1 MGYRLQLL
9 ILRKSLLSA
18 IYNPY
23 ITCKHHLIGM
33 IKHKKNYKKKQK
45 HATRNYNT
53 YNNNFD
59 KSVKPIERANDN
71 NSNMPQH
78 VHRTTEP
85 SHNNVT
91 KANETIPE
99 VLDYSKGDAMKELRN
114 IAEAVSPVQQEESL
128 DLESLGSIN
137 PSPSISAIN
146 AQRVR
151 HIAEEKISSI
161 VNESGQAGEAPQP
174 LIGLSQEQKYI
185 EQKEEKRENNH
196 ALEHENLSTS
206 VIMPWLNYIAPC
218 TEAYN
223 EIIKNSMAVSE
234 YWLKL
239 FTPWT
244 KKLD

>member
-1 MGYRLQLL
+1 
-9 ILRKSLLSA
+9 
-18 IYNPY
+18 
-23 ITCKHHLIGM
+23 M
-33 IKHKKNYKKKQK
+33 IKHKKNYKKKVK

-53 YNNNFD
+53 DNNNN
-59 KSVKPIERANDN
+59 KIVKPNERANDN

-78 VHRTTEP
+78 VHQATKP

-91 KANETIPE
+91 KANQTIPE
-99 VLDYSKGDAMKELRN
+99 VLDYSKGDTMKESGN
-114 IAEAVSPVQQEESL
+114 IAEAVSHVQQEESL
-128 DLESLGSIN
+128 DLDSLGSIN
-137 PSPSISAIN
+137 PSPGISALN
-146 AQRVR
+146 AQRLG
-151 HIAEEKISSI
+151 HIAKEKISSI
-161 VNESGQAGEAPQP
+161 VNESGQAGEGPQP
-174 LIGLSQEQKYI
+174 LIGQSQEQKYAQ
-185 EQKEEKRENNH
+185 QKEEKRENNH

-239 FTPWT
+239 FSPWT

>member
-1 MGYRLQLL
+1 M
-9 ILRKSLLSA
+9 A
-18 IYNPY
+18 
-23 ITCKHHLIGM
+23 
-33 IKHKKNYKKKQK
+33 KHKKIKKKVK

-53 YNNNFD
+53 DNNNID
-59 KSVKPIERANDN
+59 KSVKPNERANDN

-78 VHRTTEP
+78 VHQATKP

-91 KANETIPE
+91 KANQTIPE
-99 VLDYSKGDAMKELRN
+99 VLDYSKGDTMKESGN
-114 IAEAVSPVQQEESL
+114 IAEAVSHFQQEESL
-128 DLESLGSIN
+128 DLDSLGSIN
-137 PSPSISAIN
+137 PSPGISALN
-146 AQRVR
+146 AQRLG
-151 HIAEEKISSI
+151 HIAKEKISSI
-161 VNESGQAGEAPQP
+161 VNESGQAGEGPQP
-174 LIGLSQEQKYI
+174 LIGQSQEQKYAQ
-185 EQKEEKRENNH
+185 QKEEKRENNH

-239 FTPWT
+239 FSPWT

>member
-1 MGYRLQLL
+1 
-9 ILRKSLLSA
+9 
-18 IYNPY
+18 
-23 ITCKHHLIGM
+23 M
-33 IKHKKNYKKKQK
+33 IKHKKNYKKKVK
-45 HATRNYNT
+45 HATKNYNT
-53 YNNNFD
+53 DNNNAD
-59 KSVKPIERANDN
+59 KRIKPNERANDN

-78 VHRTTEP
+78 VHQTTKP
-85 SHNNVT
+85 FHNNVT

-99 VLDYSKGDAMKELRN
+99 VLDHSKVDTMKESGN
-114 IAEAVSPVQQEESL
+114 IADAVSPVQQEESL

-137 PSPSISAIN
+137 PSPSISALN
-146 AQRVR
+146 AQRLG

-174 LIGLSQEQKYI
+174 LIGQSQVQKDI
-185 EQKEEKRENNH
+185 QQKEEKRENNQ

-206 VIMPWLNYIAPC
+206 VIMPWLNYIAPY

-223 EIIKNSMAVSE
+223 EIIKNSIAVSE

-239 FTPWT
+239 FSPWT

>member
-1 MGYRLQLL
+1 
-9 ILRKSLLSA
+9 LST

-23 ITCKHHLIGM
+23 ITCKRHLIGM
-33 IKHKKNYKKKQK
+33 IKHKKNYKKKVK

-53 YNNNFD
+53 DNNNAD
-59 KSVKPIERANDN
+59 KSIKPNERANDN

-78 VHRTTEP
+78 VHQTTKP

-99 VLDYSKGDAMKELRN
+99 VLDYSKGDTMKESGN

-137 PSPSISAIN
+137 PSPGISAPN
-146 AQRVR
+146 AQRLG
-151 HIAEEKISSI
+151 HIAEEKISST

-174 LIGLSQEQKYI
+174 LIGQSQEEKYI
-185 EQKEEKRENNH
+185 QQKEENRKNNH

-206 VIMPWLNYIAPC
+206 VIMPWLNYITPC

-239 FTPWT
+239 FSPWT
-244 KKLD
+244 KELD